1 MRRRGELP
9 GARESRGHQP
19 PAAVD
24 RQVLVPATAHRRC
37 RRPGRAQ
44 QMDHFE
50 DHFPLELNPMIEPTT
65 NTETT
70 APGPIL
76 VIDDE
81 PYILRSLS
89 YLLQREGYQV
99 ETASNG
105 EEGLQRVRSL
115 RPPLVFL
122 DIMMPHM
129 NGYEV
134 CEQVKQDPSLEGT
147 YVIMLSAKGQ
157 PIDRERGLLGG
168 ADEYMTKPFSPREVA
183 QRVRS
188 ILADRAAKA
197 AA

>member
-1 MRRRGELP
+1 M
-9 GARESRGHQP
+9 ES
-19 PAAVD
+19 AA
-24 RQVLVPATAHRRC
+24 Q
-37 RRPGRAQ
+37 
-44 QMDHFE
+44 E
-50 DHFPLELNPMIEPTT
+50 ELNHAMFEPSP
-65 NTETT
+65 
-70 APGPIL
+70 APDVSGPIL

-89 YLLQREGYQV
+89 YLLAREGYTV

-105 EEGLQRVRSL
+105 EEGLRRVRSL

-134 CEQVKQDPSLEGT
+134 CEQVKQDPTLEGT

-157 PIDRERGLLGG
+157 QIDRERGLLGG

-183 QRVRS
+183 LRVRT
-188 ILADRAAKA
+188 ILAERAAQSA
-197 AA
+197 T